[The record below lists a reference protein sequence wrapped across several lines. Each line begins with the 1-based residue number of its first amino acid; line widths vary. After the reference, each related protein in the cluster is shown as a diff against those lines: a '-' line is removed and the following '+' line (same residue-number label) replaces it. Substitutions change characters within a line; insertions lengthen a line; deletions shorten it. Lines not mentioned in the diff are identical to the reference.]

1 MIDDSD
7 VATFEEARPALRGLA
22 YRILGSFAE
31 AEDAVQDTVVKW
43 QAADRSRI
51 ETPAAWLTTVCT
63 RRCLDLLKA
72 ADRSRVDY
80 VGPWLPEPVPT
91 TTGDSTAARAASVT
105 NAFLLLLDRLTP
117 KERAAYLL
125 REIFD
130 HDYAEVAAI
139 LGLQEAACRK
149 LVSRAQAAIREGKAR
164 QAAPV
169 AQQERLLD
177 AFQLAVNSGTT
188 GPLSALL
195 ADDIAPRADGGGK
208 VEASNRVLTGR
219 EEVMGFLT
227 RVLGSAWPRWRHEQ
241 NGKTEGG

>member
-7 VATFEEARPALRGLA
+7 VATFAEARPARGGLA
-22 YRILGSFAE
+22 DRIRGSFAE
-31 AEDAVQDTVVKW
+31 AEEAGKDTFVKW

-91 TTGDSTAARAASVT
+91 MTGDSTAARAASVT
-105 NAFLLLLDRLTP
+105 NAFLLLDRLTP

-149 LVSRAQAAIREGKAR
+149 LVSRAQAAIRAR
-164 QAAPV
+164 
-169 AQQERLLD
+169 
-177 AFQLAVNSGTT
+177 
-188 GPLSALL
+188 SAEHTSEL
-195 ADDIAPRADGGGK
+195 
-208 VEASNRVLTGR
+208 
-219 EEVMGFLT
+219 
-227 RVLGSAWPRWRHEQ
+227 
-241 NGKTEGG
+241 